1 MTTSIFDFW
10 GKAERDGTAWHP
22 AVCHMLD
29 AGIVAREILKLQPQA
44 FRQRFLSCVGL
55 DETEALNAIALVAS
69 LHDIGKISPG
79 FQIKREDLC
88 GHLKERG
95 FSFSISA
102 EPDHGRVAMEALPDI
117 FEKNYGCTPQV
128 ADALSCILA
137 AHHGVFDNN
146 DGAGSGDK
154 SWQEVRQ
161 EAVGLLS
168 HAFGATS
175 LSTLQFAGVPDLFLL
190 AGLISVS
197 DWIASDEKTF
207 GYLNG
212 IPTDIERYMHE
223 RSAIASRLLERLSL
237 GTTVTGNKSFFE
249 LFRFKS
255 PNACQQATL
264 DVVSGLTHPMLVVV
278 ETPMGSGKTEAAQ
291 ATYAY
296 VAARDGLRGMY
307 CALPTQATGNA
318 MFRRMS
324 DFLRRLH
331 DEQAVELHLLHAN
344 AGMHK
349 EYDNL
354 KIAAVDNDRKG
365 AVIASSWFSQRKR
378 GLLAAY
384 GTGTIDQALMAILR
398 VKHFFVRLFGLGGK
412 MIVLDEVH
420 AYDAYMSEEI
430 YNLIGWASRCG
441 SSIVLLSATLPANK
455 RKRLVEA
462 FLPAAQLPP
471 ELAYPCA
478 FGVDLQGVR
487 EYRPVAMTPSFL
499 EISPVIVDQKNKLC
513 SMADRLV
520 EVVGD
525 TGCAACILNTVA
537 DAQDMYEL
545 LKKRFP
551 EEELILFH
559 SRFTLE
565 RRLEIE
571 EVIISKYGKDGKRPR
586 RGVVVA
592 SPALQESLDVCFDA
606 MCTEIAPVDLLFQR
620 AGRLHRHE
628 KRANTRP
635 VHLQTRRLYVF
646 MPDILAGKADFGWS
660 KLIYF
665 PDLLCRSVELFVK
678 EGEYKSIQVQL
689 PEGVSPLI
697 ESVYGEADSRELDQ
711 RRARWLEE
719 RLGTEITNAWYAR
732 VAAIMPIR
740 EKEFDLDYLAGI
752 QNDHEDE
759 TTPST
764 RLGRQRVTL
773 IILEQGEDVAIPTR
787 EAERRLFQKSL
798 STDKAALVKHFASL
812 EPCALWSESSLLR
825 YCQPAFFTNGTA
837 TAGGLTLAY
846 DRIKGLSIQQDKEGD
861 E

>member
-10 GKAERDGTAWHP
+10 GKAERNGPGWHS

-29 AGIVAREILKLQPQA
+29 TGIVAREILKLQPPA
-44 FRQRFLSCVGL
+44 FRQRFTSCLGL
-55 DETEALNAIALVAS
+55 DEADALNAIALIAS

-79 FQIKREDLC
+79 FQTKRIDLC
-88 GHLKERG
+88 GQLKARG
-95 FSFSISA
+95 FSLSNSA
-102 EPDHGRVAMEALPDI
+102 EPSHGRVAMDALPEI
-117 FEKNYGCTPQV
+117 FEGILGCTPQL
-128 ADALSCILA
+128 AYALSCILA
-137 AHHGVFDNN
+137 AHHGVFDNS
-146 DGAGSGDK
+146 DGVGSGDK
-154 SWQEVRQ
+154 AWQEARR

-168 HAFGATS
+168 RTFGVES
-175 LSTLQFAGVPDLFLL
+175 LSTLRLSGVPDLFLL
-190 AGLISVS
+190 AGLISVA

-207 GYLNG
+207 GYLNAT
-212 IPTDIERYMHE
+212 PADIDLYVQE
-223 RSAIASRLLERLSL
+223 RSAIAGRLLDRLSL
-237 GTTVTGNKSFFE
+237 GTTVEGEKSFSE
-249 LFRFKS
+249 LFEFAT

-264 DVVSGLTHPMLVVV
+264 DVVAGLTHPMLVVV

-291 ATYAY
+291 AAY
-296 VAARDGLRGMY
+296 SHIAARDGLRGMY

-318 MFRRMS
+318 MFRRMA
-324 DFLRRLH
+324 DFLCRLH
-331 DEQAVELHLLHAN
+331 DEQTVELHLLHAN

-349 EYDNL
+349 EYDSL
-354 KIAAVDNDRKG
+354 KIAAIDADRKG
-365 AVIASSWFSQRKR
+365 VVVASSWFAQRKR

-412 MIVLDEVH
+412 LIVLDEVH

-462 FLPAAQLPP
+462 FLPSAQLPP
-471 ELAYPCA
+471 ELEYPCV
-478 FGVDLQGVR
+478 FGVDLHGKPA
-487 EYRPVAMTPSFL
+487 YRPVAMTPSVL
-499 EISPVIVDQKNKLC
+499 EISPLIVDQKNKLRT
-513 SMADRLV
+513 MADKLV

-525 TGCAACILNTVA
+525 AGCAACILNTVA
-537 DAQDMYEL
+537 DAQNMYEL
-545 LKKRFP
+545 LKEQFP

-571 EVIISKYGKDGKRPR
+571 EEIISKYGKKGKRPH

-606 MCTEIAPVDLLFQR
+606 MFSEIAPADLLFQR

-628 KRANTRP
+628 KHANGRP
-635 VHLQTRRLYVF
+635 VHLETRRLYVF

-665 PDLLCRSVELFVK
+665 PDLLCRSGELFIK
-678 EGEYKSIQVQL
+678 NGEYSAIQVQL
-689 PEGVSPLI
+689 PEEVSPLI
-697 ESVYGEADSRELDQ
+697 DAVYCEADSGELDK
-711 RRARWLEE
+711 RRAKWLEE
-719 RLGTEITNAWYAR
+719 RLGTEISNAWYAR
-732 VAAIMPIR
+732 VAAIMPVK
-740 EKEFDLDYLAGI
+740 EKEHDLDYLAGI

-773 IILEQGEDVAIPTR
+773 IILEQGDDISVPTR
-787 EAERRLFQKSL
+787 EAERRLYLKSL
-798 STDKAALVKHFASL
+798 ATDKAALVKYFASL
-812 EPCALWSESSLLR
+812 KPCAPWSESSLLR
-825 YCQPAFFTNGTA
+825 YCQPVLFSDGIAK
-837 TAGGLTLAY
+837 AGELTLAY
-846 DRIKGLSIQQDKEGD
+846 DRIKGLSIQQDREGD